1 MKKGLNLAAAE
12 FDSAVRQAVNSSR
25 LPAFAV
31 RMVLEKVLL
40 EVRDLEAQSIRKEQK
55 EFQDA
60 EEEHRRAGSDKEAEE
75 E

>member
-12 FDSAVRQAVNSSR
+12 FDSAVRQAVNGSC

-55 EFQDA
+55 ELQDA
-60 EEEHRRAGSDKEAEE
+60 EEECRRAGDDKEAEE